1 MTSQRLMDEIPRSVT
16 QALQELGRSS
26 DVRAKSKMCFE
37 MTKTLFKAGLASQAK
52 PVTAATKN
60 LVRDI
65 ERESSEEVRAEAF
78 SNVLKAL
85 AIADPVDDVIRL
97 AVDFPRVIGQTFDD
111 SVFWVIS
118 SSVSEDLDDVDKAF
132 AFMGKISN
140 RQSRVRDYA
149 YADISKA
156 YARLGRTGDAL
167 RMATRIGD
175 ESKKSFCMADCALTL
190 SEAGAA
196 EDALAFVRE
205 VSDEHV
211 GSSPLFGVAQNLA
224 DLGRIDEA
232 REVLEQAQALPQEQR
247 PSSRESASLMASRI
261 LATLGEFDKALAV
274 AGEIEPDRPRYSSA
288 LAGIG
293 EALASKGDLP
303 GATALAST
311 AANRDEV
318 ELGIVRGLTTAGRF
332 NEAEEVINRL
342 RDQEQRANGWE
353 SLGHG
358 FARDTNAD
366 EVVRVA
372 GYVPGYR
379 ADNLF
384 QALVQSLTQA
394 ADYQDAMAVAAR
406 RWPSDPFSRL
416 EALAVIF
423 REANARN
430 PELIEDIGVESSLT
444 NGRIEAAGNCVS
456 GRRVAK
462 PSDVT
467 RVVRFAGRAFMSC
480 LKLCI
485 HFTLLI
491 FAGTLRLV
499 AWLIA
504 QSRR

>member
-85 AIADPVDDVIRL
+85 AIADPVDDVLRL

-140 RQSRVRDYA
+140 RQSSVRDYA
-149 YADISKA
+149 YADICRA
-156 YARLGRTGDAL
+156 YARLGRTEDAL

-196 EDALAFVRE
+196 EDALAFARE

-261 LATLGEFDKALAV
+261 LATLGKFDKALAV

-332 NEAEEVINRL
+332 NEAEEVINRI
-342 RDQEQRANGWE
+342 RDQEQRADGWE
-353 SLGHG
+353 SLGQG
-358 FARDTNAD
+358 LARELNTE
-366 EVVRVA
+366 EVFRIA
-372 GYVPGYR
+372 PHLRGYR
-379 ADNLF
+379 AHDLF
-384 QALVQSLTQA
+384 QLLVESLA
-394 ADYQDAMAVAAR
+394 REAKYQNAMTVAAE
-406 RWPSDPFSRL
+406 RWPSDPFRRL
-416 EALAVIF
+416 DALAAIY
-423 REANARN
+423 REAKAQTPDFVER
-430 PELIEDIGVESSLT
+430 IQIGYAEGRGRAEITVT
-444 NGRIEAAGNCVS
+444 DPPHNGAEAHS
-456 GRRVAK
+456 KVAK
-462 PSDVT
+462 AA
-467 RVVRFAGRAFMSC
+467 RFAGRAFMSC

>member
-16 QALQELGRSS
+16 PALQELGMSS
-26 DVRAKSKMCFE
+26 DVRAKSKMSYE
-37 MTKTLFKAGLASQAK
+37 LTKTLFKAGLASQAK

-60 LVRDI
+60 LVRGI
-65 ERESSEEVRAEAF
+65 ERERSEEVRAEAF

-85 AIADPVDDVIRL
+85 AIADPVDDVIIL
-97 AVDFPRVIGQTFDD
+97 AVDFPRAIGQPFDD

-118 SSVSEDLDDVDKAF
+118 SSVSEDLGDVDKAL

-140 RQSRVRDYA
+140 RQSSVRDYA
-149 YADISKA
+149 YADICRA
-156 YARLGRTGDAL
+156 YARLGRTEDAL

-175 ESKKSFCMADCALTL
+175 ESKKSFCMSDCALTL

-196 EDALAFVRE
+196 EDAFAFARE

-303 GATALAST
+303 GATALASK

-318 ELGIVRGLTTAGRF
+318 ELGIVRGLTTARRF
-332 NEAEEVINRL
+332 NEAEGMVRRL
-342 RDQEQRANGWE
+342 RDGEKRADGWYT
-353 SLGHG
+353 LGHG

-372 GYVPGYR
+372 GNVPGYR
-379 ADNLF
+379 ADSLF
-384 QALVQSLTQA
+384 QALVQSLAQA
-394 ADYQDAMAVAAR
+394 ADYQEAMAVAAR
-406 RWPSDPFSRL
+406 RWPSDPLSRL

-430 PELIEDIGVESSLT
+430 PEFIEEIGVESSLA
-444 NGRIEAAGNCVS
+444 NGRIEAAGNGVS
-456 GRRVAK
+456 DRRVAK
-462 PSDVT
+462 PSDAA
-467 RVVRFAGRAFMSC
+467 RAVRFAGRGFMWC
-480 LKLCI
+480 LKLYI
-485 HFTLLI
+485 MLTLLML
-491 FAGTLRLV
+491 AGVFFFV